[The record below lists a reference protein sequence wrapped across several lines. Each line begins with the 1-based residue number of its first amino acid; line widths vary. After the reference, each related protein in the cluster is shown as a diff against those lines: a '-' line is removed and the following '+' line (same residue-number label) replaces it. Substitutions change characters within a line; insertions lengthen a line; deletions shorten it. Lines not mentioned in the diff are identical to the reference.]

1 MHSHDLAWN
10 LLMWGVGLGFV
21 VEMFAY
27 FAAPGLFA
35 WAAVLP
41 LGRTRVFKL
50 SLKARE
56 ALSAEV
62 AHQGGYREP
71 VARPF
76 ELARASLP
84 ARIEIP
90 GAIARVYPARGYVTV
105 RAPYSLTDKT
115 LAIARIG
122 VFESDGVIELR
133 ARFLPMMALTL
144 IALGPVAVVAAV
156 ATQGF
161 TSETFGTLAFC
172 AVFAA
177 INLLTGYFFGRRRVE
192 AAAERIAYHLEQ
204 VLTNARGPGIDP

>member
-1 MHSHDLAWN
+1 MHSHELGWSF
-10 LLMWGVGLGFV
+10 LTWGVGIGFV

-56 ALSAEV
+56 ALCAEV
-62 AHQGGYREP
+62 AHQGGYREA

-84 ARIEIP
+84 SRIDVP
-90 GAIARVYPARGYVTV
+90 GAVARVYCARGYVTV
-105 RAPYSLTDKT
+105 RAPYSLNDKT
-115 LAIARIG
+115 LAIARVEVI
-122 VFESDGVIELR
+122 ERDGVIELR

-144 IALGPVAVVAAV
+144 VALGPVAAVAAV

-161 TSETFGTLAFC
+161 TSATLGTLAFC

-177 INLLTGYFFGRRRVE
+177 INMLSGYFFGRRRIE
-192 AAAERIAYHLEQ
+192 AAAERVGNHLEQ
-204 VLTNARGPGIDP
+204 VLTNAGSP